1 MRILRLIYQLSHRF
15 DSKEE
20 RFKIFKNAIEKASNS
35 LHTIVH
41 EVSVQGQQHGKYDS
55 SKQAEPEE
63 KLTLNVAW
71 LNELEQHACE
81 KIANWAKDG
90 HLAKYKD
97 LPVIYIIGK
106 NRVKRRM

>member
-1 MRILRLIYQLSHRF
+1 MLSTRTSMRILRLIYQLSHRF

-63 KLTLNVAW
+63 KLTLNA
-71 LNELEQHACE
+71 A
-81 KIANWAKDG
+81 
-90 HLAKYKD
+90 
-97 LPVIYIIGK
+97 
-106 NRVKRRM
+106 

>member
-1 MRILRLIYQLSHRF
+1 MRQRKQVIG
-15 DSKEE
+15 
-20 RFKIFKNAIEKASNS
+20 

-41 EVSVQGQQHGKYDS
+41 EVGVQGQQHGEYDS

-63 KLTLNVAW
+63 KLTLNAAQ

-90 HLAKYKD
+90 RLAKHKD
-97 LPVIYIIGK
+97 LPIILYNWQKWGK
-106 NRVKRRM
+106 PEDAKRFVD